1 MGWIIFGII
10 FGLSATILG
19 FSIPKIVEYNSLK
32 NDNGYYY
39 VYHSSTRSDFYN
51 ATKDFPTFTFAQFL
65 KFYNLNSDS
74 WVIYKQNRVVP
85 LPAKRGKDLP
95 GYYKGSRVYHPI
107 FFTNI
112 FEYFKYKK
120 WAKKKLKEATKKAN
134 MERQTTATK
143 EFIALIQEDI
153 DAIRLENEK
162 IIQETEDTLCKS
174 LTNLQREEK
183 ERKMVNGELCE
194 NIIYRG
200 VESNGKPV
208 RAYVS
213 TKYNE
218 NMQIAGSVVV
228 TETGDTYIYNGR
240 NWIKYNDF

>member
-1 MGWIIFGII
+1 MKWAILGILFGI
-10 FGLSATILG
+10 AAILG
-19 FSIPKIVEYNSLK
+19 FSIPKMIEYNSLK
-32 NDNGYYY
+32 NDND
-39 VYHSSTRSDFYN
+39 YHYFYSSFTYSNFYGP
-51 ATKDFPTFTFAQFL
+51 TKDLPVFTFSQFL
-65 KFYNLNSDS
+65 KFYNLNSSS
-74 WVIYKQNRVVP
+74 WVINSQEKSEIAP

-95 GYYKGSRVYHPI
+95 GYSQSHARVYHPI

-120 WAKKKLKEATKKAN
+120 WAKKKLKEATKKEN
-134 MERQTTATK
+134 MEKQTTATK
-143 EFIALIQEDI
+143 EFVALVQEDI

-162 IIQETEDTLCKS
+162 VLQETEDTLCKS
-174 LTNLQREEK
+174 LTNLRREEK

-194 NIIYRG
+194 NTIYCG

-218 NMQIAGSVVV
+218 NM
-228 TETGDTYIYNGR
+228 
-240 NWIKYNDF
+240 